1 MKDADDVQDHLWPTE
16 DNIVRSMERASPFP
30 HVLTIHSPTSVV
42 NYKPS
47 PETALLVS
55 LHPASPFVRD

>member
-1 MKDADDVQDHLWPTE
+1 MKDADDVEDHMWPTE
-16 DNIVRSMERASPFP
+16 DNIVRSIERASPFP
-30 HVLTIHSPTSVV
+30 HILTLPSPSVA
-42 NYKPS
+42 NCKPS